1 MDAIPFI
8 KEILSKPF
16 LRPFLSDTRDQN
28 LEGIFMGDT
37 EDNKLY
43 TIQLMKRWFGKLG
56 TQRREIFD
64 PSSKCTDWWS
74 YRRMRDDKRNQD
86 FSINNLVS
94 MNYLEHTEVA
104 GELEH
109 KVDIDVVINSL
120 HDIKS
125 MEDLLLPN
133 ANSSNRRLTNDEK
146 SVAILLI
153 TAIPALREL
162 KDPNKMFRY
171 LLELTTELD
180 NLPEQISQ
188 ACEGQPEALLLIG
201 SLLSVKPRAYD
212 TWERVKD
219 DLVKIKKLNDELDN
233 LPELISQ
240 ACEGQPEALVSVMSL
255 LSVKPR
261 PDDTWSRV
269 KDDLLKMKDDLV
281 KIKESKNGASNNH
294 MWRIYT
300 YCYDDLSY
308 FLRACFLYLA
318 CYPMN
323 YEIPA
328 RSLIEIWIADGF
340 VEEQD
345 GETIEETA
353 NKYLEQLVQRSLVWV
368 SKRSNSGAIKYCRVS
383 RQSIH
388 EFCIKKS
395 REDKFLVVNPKEQ
408 EMGSRSVHRVAF
420 NNDDKKQHTQGEFND
435 ILDGAYSVLCFDF
448 DMNVSGKNI
457 LGQINYPDLDVLELR
472 KCAMPHTFPPDIYF
486 CDLKYLGLR
495 GSNISELPKNIGNNL
510 KTLDVRDTNIK
521 TLPESLWNIKTLRH
535 VYVNPS
541 LQIKGPPS
549 TANIDDMQ
557 ILKTVTVH
565 ESWLKNFPQFL
576 SNLRKLAL
584 SNRSNRDNPDPKSN
598 PYWKSISNL
607 LSHMDNLLSMTIIGD
622 IVPSEF
628 VDIRAFPK
636 LKTVKSIKFEGE
648 WICRKLFID
657 HVKFPP
663 NLVKLTL
670 TKSGLKEDPM
680 SALERLQA
688 LKYLSLQG
696 GAYTGMKMICSA
708 NGFPQL
714 RFLELLK
721 LENLEIWEVKPM
733 AMSQLTTLRV
743 VQCQKLKNPP
753 NLEHVTDYKVI
764 ED

>member
-1 MDAIPFI
+1 MREEKI
-8 KEILSKPF
+8 
-16 LRPFLSDTRDQN
+16 N
-28 LEGIFMGDT
+28 LDGQVD
-37 EDNKLY
+37 
-43 TIQLMKRWFGKLG
+43 R
-56 TQRREIFD
+56 
-64 PSSKCTDWWS
+64 
-74 YRRMRDDKRNQD
+74 
-86 FSINNLVS
+86 LVS

-104 GELEH
+104 GDELEH
-109 KVDIDVVINSL
+109 KVDIDAVINSL

-133 ANSSNRRLTNDEK
+133 ANSSIRRLTNDEK

-153 TAIPALREL
+153 TAFPALREL
-162 KDPNKMFRY
+162 KNPYEMLRF
-171 LLELTTELD
+171 LLELNTELG
-180 NLPEQISQ
+180 NLPEQICK

-201 SLLSVKPRAYD
+201 SLLSVKPTAYD

-219 DLVKIKKLNDELDN
+219 DLVKIKRLNDELDN

-269 KDDLLKMKDDLV
+269 KDDLVKMKDDLV
-281 KIKESKNGASNNH
+281 KIKESRNGASDNH
-294 MWRIYT
+294 MWHIYT

-328 RSLIEIWIADGF
+328 RSLTEIWIADEI
-340 VEEQD
+340 VEEQK

-368 SKRSNSGAIKYCRVS
+368 SKRSNSGANKYCRVS

-395 REDKFLVVNPKEQ
+395 REDKFLVVNPNEQ
-408 EMGSRSVHRVAF
+408 EMGS
-420 NNDDKKQHTQGEFND
+420 
-435 ILDGAYSVLCFDF
+435 
-448 DMNVSGKNI
+448 
-457 LGQINYPDLDVLELR
+457 
-472 KCAMPHTFPPDIYF
+472 
-486 CDLKYLGLR
+486 
-495 GSNISELPKNIGNNL
+495 
-510 KTLDVRDTNIK
+510 
-521 TLPESLWNIKTLRH
+521 
-535 VYVNPS
+535 
-541 LQIKGPPS
+541 
-549 TANIDDMQ
+549 
-557 ILKTVTVH
+557 VTVH
-565 ESWLKNFPQFL
+565 ESWLDNFPQIL

-584 SNRSNRDNPDPKSN
+584 SNRDNPDSKSN
-598 PYWKSISNL
+598 PYWKSISIL

-628 VDIRAFPK
+628 VDIRAFPN
-636 LKTVKSIKFEGE
+636 LKTVNSIKFEGE

-670 TKSGLKEDPM
+670 IKSGLKEDPM

-688 LKYLSLQG
+688 LKYLSLQD
-696 GAYTGMKMICSA
+696 GAYRGVKMICSA

-721 LENLEIWEVKPM
+721 LENLEIWKVKPM

-743 VQCQKLKNPP
+743 VQCLKLKDHP
-753 NLEHVTDYKVI
+753 NLEHVTDKVM
-764 ED
+764 EN

>member
-16 LRPFLSDTRDQN
+16 LRVFLSGAPDIYKEYYLGISPGHNEDQKVYN
-28 LEGIFMGDT
+28 MM
-37 EDNKLY
+37 Y
-43 TIQLMKRWFGKLG
+43 MKKWSRRVG
-56 TQRREIFD
+56 TLRRRIFD
-64 PSSKCTDWWS
+64 PSSKCTEWLS
-74 YRRMRDDKRNQD
+74 YGGMRDNKRMQD
-86 FSINNLVS
+86 RWIDELVS
-94 MNYLEHTEVA
+94 CNYLEHTEVA

-109 KVDIDVVINSL
+109 KVDIDAVIDSL

-133 ANSSNRRLTNDEK
+133 ANSSNCITNDEK

-153 TAIPALREL
+153 TAFPALREL
-162 KDPNKMFRY
+162 KDPNKMVGF

-180 NLPEQISQ
+180 NLPQQISQ

-201 SLLSVKPRAYD
+201 SLLSVKPMAYD

-219 DLVKIKKLNDELDN
+219 DLVKIK
-233 LPELISQ
+233 
-240 ACEGQPEALVSVMSL
+240 
-255 LSVKPR
+255 
-261 PDDTWSRV
+261 
-269 KDDLLKMKDDLV
+269 
-281 KIKESKNGASNNH
+281 ESNNGASNNYMSH
-294 MWRIYT
+294 IYT
-300 YCYDDLSY
+300 CCYDDLSF

-318 CYPMN
+318 CYPIN
-323 YEIPA
+323 YDIPA
-328 RSLIEIWIADGF
+328 RSLQEIWIASDF
-340 VEEQD
+340 VEEHD

-368 SKRSNSGAIKYCRVS
+368 LKRSISGAIKCCRVS

-388 EFCIKKS
+388 EFCITKS
-395 REDKFLVVNPKEQ
+395 REDNFLVVNPNER
-408 EMGSRSVHRVAF
+408 EMDSMDRVAF
-420 NNDDKKQHTQGEFND
+420 YNDQKKQYTEGEFKEYRRNF
-435 ILDGAYSVLCFDF
+435 ILSSVLCFDF
-448 DMNVSGKNI
+448 DMNVLGENI
-457 LGQINYPDLDVLELR
+457 LTRIGYPQVLELR
-472 KCAMPHTFPPDIYF
+472 KCVMPHTFLPGIRLSYHVF
-486 CDLKYLGLR
+486 LKYLSLR
-495 GSNISELPKNIGNNL
+495 GSNISELSEDIGDFKGL

-541 LQIKGPPS
+541 PPIKGAPS
-549 TANIDDMQ
+549 TTNIDDLQ

-565 ESWLKNFPQFL
+565 ESWLENFPQFL

-584 SNRSNRDNPDPKSN
+584 LNRDNPDSKSN
-598 PYWKSISNL
+598 PYWKSISNV
-607 LSHMDNLLSMTIIGD
+607 LSHMVNLLSMTIIGD

-628 VDIRAFPK
+628 VDIRAFPN
-636 LKTVKSIKFEGE
+636 LKTVNSIKFEGQ

-670 TKSGLKEDPM
+670 IKSGLKEDPM
-680 SALERLQA
+680 SVLERLQA
-688 LKYLSLQG
+688 LKYLSLQC

-714 RFLELLK
+714 RFLELFK

-743 VQCQKLKNPP
+743 AQCLKLKNRP
-753 NLEHVTDYKVI
+753 NLEHVTVI
-764 ED
+764 EN

>member
-8 KEILSKPF
+8 KQILSKPF
-16 LRPFLSDTRDQN
+16 LRVFLSDTHYQN
-28 LEGIFMGDT
+28 IVSNDPSSLS
-37 EDNKLY
+37 KLRY
-43 TIQLMKRWFGKLG
+43 IQFLKGRFRELG
-56 TQRREIFD
+56 SQRREIFD
-64 PSSKCTDWWS
+64 PSSKCTEWWS
-74 YRRMRDDKRNQD
+74 YRRMRGTKSKLDDWVD
-86 FSINNLVS
+86 ELVS
-94 MNYLEHTEVA
+94 ENYLEHTEVA

-109 KVDIDVVINSL
+109 KVDIDAVKNSL

-125 MEDLLLPN
+125 MKDLLLPN
-133 ANSSNRRLTNDEK
+133 ANSSNCLTNDEK

-162 KDPNKMFRY
+162 KDPYEMVRF

-180 NLPEQISQ
+180 DLPEQISQ

-212 TWERVKD
+212 TWKRVKD
-219 DLVKIKKLNDELDN
+219 DLVKIK
-233 LPELISQ
+233 
-240 ACEGQPEALVSVMSL
+240 
-255 LSVKPR
+255 
-261 PDDTWSRV
+261 
-269 KDDLLKMKDDLV
+269 
-281 KIKESKNGASNNH
+281 ESNNGASDNH
-294 MWRIYT
+294 MWNIYT

-308 FLRACFLYLA
+308 FLKACFLYLA
-318 CYPMN
+318 CYPVN

-328 RSLIEIWIADGF
+328 RSLIEIWIADEF
-340 VEEQD
+340 VEEQKR
-345 GETIEETA
+345 ETIEETA
-353 NKYLEQLVQRSLVWV
+353 NKYLEQLVQRSLVSV

-383 RQSIH
+383 GQSIH
-388 EFCIKKS
+388 KFCIKKS
-395 REDKFLVVNPKEQ
+395 RKDKFLVVNPNEQ
-408 EMGSRSVHRVAF
+408 EMGSVHRVAF

-435 ILDGAYSVLCFDF
+435 IWHRAYSVLCFDF

-472 KCAMPHTFPPDIYF
+472 KCAMPHTFPPGISF
-486 CDLKYLGLR
+486 RDLKYLGLR
-495 GSNISELPKNIGNNL
+495 GSNIYELPKNIGNNL

-584 SNRSNRDNPDPKSN
+584 SNRSNRDNPNPKSN